1 MGFPSSWIRYLT
13 STTTRKIAVPPLMVY
28 GSLRCMDLQAV
39 IYDSHNQE
47 GYFVFHSGLCLR
59 DCCGLLYSLCKKF
72 YINIPTFFFII
83 NDTDKKAKL
92 LFSKEE
98 WQEIYSTDVKKKP
111 KVEHSLTE
119 LLKKI
124 HT

>member
-13 STTTRKIAVPPLMVY
+13 STTTRKIAVPPLMVC
-28 GSLRCMDLQAV
+28 GSLWCMDLQAV
-39 IYDSHNQE
+39 IYDSHNQG